1 MHKQL
6 EHIAP
11 ATVAVLHAHI
21 AKTTREKRRQKLLNC
36 KNKYEHLLGKVDA
49 QVIRASSFCLP
60 LLMLNATAIAFFFA
74 PKKKTG
80 ASRLWG
86 YFN

>member
-1 MHKQL
+1 MLTSQKQ
-6 EHIAP
+6 
-11 ATVAVLHAHI
+11 
-21 AKTTREKRRQKLLNC
+21 REKKRRKKLLNC